1 MTTFSEELYQY
12 YLELCMKSNIQPL
25 LTSSNKWLME
35 MYELEENNK
44 KVNEEDISAI
54 IIDI

>member
-12 YLELCMKSNIQPL
+12 YLELCIANNIQPL
-25 LTSSNKWLME
+25 LLTSNKWLME
-35 MYELEENNK
+35 MYELEEINK
-44 KVNEEDISAI
+44 EIDEEDIDSI